1 MQKYKNILNMGKKI
15 HTATSFDRMTF
26 YLNFVFFIDNVYINN
41 KKKTKTKGENIT
53 YNVYNIMKYLEH
65 VEIL

>member
-1 MQKYKNILNMGKKI
+1 MGKKNYI
-15 HTATSFDRMTF
+15 VIFFDRMSF

-41 KKKTKTKGENIT
+41 KKKMKIKGENII
-53 YNVYNIMKYLEH
+53 YNVYNIMKYLEY

>member
-1 MQKYKNILNMGKKI
+1 MGKKI
-15 HTATSFDRMTF
+15 YIVIFFDRMIF

-41 KKKTKTKGENIT
+41 KKKKMKIKGENII
-53 YNVYNIMKYLEH
+53 YNVYNIMKYLEY

>member
-41 KKKTKTKGENIT
+41 KKKKRKQRVKISLTMYIT
-53 YNVYNIMKYLEH
+53 
-65 VEIL
+65 

>member
-1 MQKYKNILNMGKKI
+1 MGKKI
-15 HTATSFDRMTF
+15 YIVIFFDRMSF

-41 KKKTKTKGENIT
+41 KKKMKIKGENII
-53 YNVYNIMKYLEH
+53 YNVYNIMKYLEY

>member
-1 MQKYKNILNMGKKI
+1 MGKKI
-15 HTATSFDRMTF
+15 YIVIFFDRMIF

-41 KKKTKTKGENIT
+41 KKKMKIKGENII
-53 YNVYNIMKYLEH
+53 YNVYNIMKYLEY